1 MTLSLKSIAT
11 NVLAQLCLLIIC
23 IPANAQQNTIKISTL
38 EEIKAEFSSVPC
50 EDDKRLAAVQALFEK
65 AGAPASD
72 MSVVKY
78 KGVENLAIRKQGTS
92 AEIMVVGAHYDK
104 VSDGCGAVDN
114 WTGIVAI
121 AHLYKILRNASLSK
135 TIIFVAFGK
144 EEKGLI
150 GSRAMVD
157 AIAKDQLGQY
167 CAMINIDS
175 LGLSAPQV
183 LDNASSKK
191 LGELAANVAKEMK
204 MPFSHASVGNADADS
219 SSFVRKKIPAL
230 TIHGLNNE
238 WSSIIHSRNDQL
250 SKVNP
255 VSVYLGYRLALALMS
270 RLDTSACA
278 AYRWAVYKKAP
289 SNKLFELTVS
299 SLRSQTAAQPLRW
312 ATGWTPSI
320 E

>member
-1 MTLSLKSIAT
+1 MALSLKRITTSM
-11 NVLAQLCLLIIC
+11 LAQLLLLTIC
-23 IPANAQQNTIKISTL
+23 ITVNAQQNAVEISTP

-50 EDDKRLAAVQALFEK
+50 KDDGRLAAVQSLFEK
-65 AGAPASD
+65 VGAPASD
-72 MSVVKY
+72 MSVEKY
-78 KGVENLAIRKQGTS
+78 KGVENLVVRKQGTS
-92 AEIMVVGAHYDK
+92 ADIMVVGAHYDK
-104 VSDGCGAVDN
+104 VSDGCGVVDN
-114 WTGIVAI
+114 WSGIVAI
-121 AHLYKILRNASLSK
+121 AHLYKTLKNVSLSK

-144 EEKGLI
+144 EERGLI

-167 CAMINIDS
+167 CAMVNIDS
-175 LGLSAPQV
+175 LGLAAPQV

-191 LGELAANVAKEMK
+191 LRELAAKIAGEMK

-255 VSVYLGYRLALALMS
+255 VSIYLGYRLALALIS
-270 RLDTSACA
+270 SLDESSCA
-278 AYRWAVYKKAP
+278 AYR
-289 SNKLFELTVS
+289 
-299 SLRSQTAAQPLRW
+299 
-312 ATGWTPSI
+312 
-320 E
+320 

>member
-1 MTLSLKSIAT
+1 MKRTIIIILSQLLSLM
-11 NVLAQLCLLIIC
+11 IC
-23 IPANAQQNTIKISTL
+23 VSVDAQQNTIKVSTP

-50 EDDKRLAAVQALFEK
+50 KDGERFVAVKALFEK
-65 AGAPASD
+65 AGASASD
-72 MSVVKY
+72 ISVEKY
-78 KGVENLAIRKQGTS
+78 KSVENLVVRKQGTS
-92 AEIMVVGAHYDK
+92 AETIVIGAHYDK
-104 VSDGCGAVDN
+104 VSDGCGVIDN

-121 AHLYKILRNASLSK
+121 VHLYETLKNVPLRK

-157 AIAKDQLGQY
+157 AIAKDQLGLY
-167 CAMINIDS
+167 CAMVNVDS

-191 LGELAANVAKEMK
+191 MGELAANVAKEMK
-204 MPFSHASVGNADADS
+204 VPFSHASIGNADADS

-238 WSSIIHSRNDQL
+238 WSSIIHTRNDQV

-255 VSVYLGYRLALALMS
+255 ASVYLGYRFVLALVS
-270 RLDTSACA
+270 RLDAFPCA
-278 AYRWAVYKKAP
+278 AYR
-289 SNKLFELTVS
+289 
-299 SLRSQTAAQPLRW
+299 
-312 ATGWTPSI
+312 
-320 E
+320 

>member
-1 MTLSLKSIAT
+1 MTIPVKGIITSI
-11 NVLAQLCLLIIC
+11 LAQLLLMIIC
-23 IPANAQQNTIKISTL
+23 VSAHAQQNTIKISTT

-50 EDDKRLAAVQALFEK
+50 KDDERLAAVKALFEK
-65 AGAPASD
+65 VDAPATD
-72 MSVVKY
+72 MSIEKY
-78 KGVENLAIRKQGTS
+78 KGVENLVVLKQGTS
-92 AEIMVVGAHYDK
+92 AERIVVGAHYDK
-104 VSDGCGAVDN
+104 VSDGCGAIDN
-114 WTGIVAI
+114 WTGIVAL
-121 AHLYKILRNASLSK
+121 AHLYKTLKNISLRK

-157 AIAKDQLGQY
+157 AIARDQFGQY

-191 LGELAANVAKEMK
+191 LGELAADVAKEMK

-238 WSSIIHSRNDQL
+238 WSSIIHSRNDQT

-255 VSVYLGYRLALALMS
+255 VSVYLGYRLVLALVS
-270 RLDTSACA
+270 RLDASSCA
-278 AYRWAVYKKAP
+278 AYR
-289 SNKLFELTVS
+289 
-299 SLRSQTAAQPLRW
+299 
-312 ATGWTPSI
+312 
-320 E
+320 

>member
-1 MTLSLKSIAT
+1 MATSLKRIITVILARL
-11 NVLAQLCLLIIC
+11 VLLTIC
-23 IPANAQQNTIKISTL
+23 VSVHAQQNTIKISTP

-50 EDDKRLAAVQALFEK
+50 KDDERLAAVKALFEK
-65 AGAPASD
+65 AGALASE
-72 MSVVKY
+72 MSVEKY
-78 KGVENLAIRKQGTS
+78 KGVENLVVRKQSTS
-92 AEIMVVGAHYDK
+92 AEIIVVGAHYDK
-104 VSDGCGAVDN
+104 VSDGCGAIDN
-114 WTGIVAI
+114 WTGIVAL
-121 AHLYKILRNASLSK
+121 AHLYGTLKNAPLRK

-191 LGELAANVAKEMK
+191 LGELAAQVAKEMK

-238 WSSIIHSRNDQL
+238 WSSIIHSRNDQI

-255 VSVYLGYRLALALMS
+255 VSVYLGYRLALGL
-270 RLDTSACA
+270 
-278 AYRWAVYKKAP
+278 
-289 SNKLFELTVS
+289 VS
-299 SLRSQTAAQPLRW
+299 SIDASSC
-312 ATGWTPSI
+312 ATYK
-320 E
+320 